1 MVVDRPAR
9 LRHVRPA
16 LHHYRSRVVLRTSP
30 ARQSGFTLIELMVAI
45 GILALVALL
54 SWRGLDAMVR
64 AQQGTQS
71 RSDQIAV
78 VQTAL
83 AQWRVDLD
91 AMLPSAGSRQ
101 PVLDWDGQTLRV
113 LRLASPETQTAAET
127 GAGQAQQ
134 SLWTPATIVVA
145 WTLRSACPRSPAET
159 SSGEAANGAV
169 PGSCWMRWQS
179 PQLRTHGEQQQA
191 WQQAASWGS
200 GAQGEAAG
208 SQVMLPLQAW
218 EVLGY
223 RDDAWGP
230 VKGLPVGSAPAGG
243 ADGADGA
250 DGAGGAGGA
259 GGTGGIG
266 GIGGAGGAGS
276 GTPGAAPNPVPDG
289 LRLQLTLPGQGT
301 GIAGSLTV
309 DWLQPTL
316 TRERS

>member
-1 MVVDRPAR
+1 MAVDRSAR
-9 LRHVRPA
+9 LPFVRPD
-16 LHHYRSRVVLRTSP
+16 LHPRNR
-30 ARQSGFTLIELMVAI
+30 AGRQRGFTLIELMVAI

-54 SWRGLDAMVR
+54 SWRGLDVMVR

-91 AMLPSAGSRQ
+91 AMLPGAGGRQ
-101 PVLDWDGQTLRV
+101 PVLDWDGRTLRV

-134 SLWTPATIVVA
+134 SLWTPATVVVA
-145 WTLRSACPRSPAET
+145 WTLRSACPRSPAD
-159 SSGEAANGAV
+159 SAFGEAANGAP
-169 PGSCWMRWQS
+169 PGACWMRWQS
-179 PQLRTHGEQQQA
+179 PQLHTQGEQQQA

-230 VKGLPVGSAPAGG
+230 VKGRPASGTPAGS
-243 ADGADGA
+243 
-250 DGAGGAGGA
+250 
-259 GGTGGIG
+259 
-266 GIGGAGGAGS
+266 IGGAGGAGS
-276 GTPGAAPNPVPDG
+276 GTPGAAPHPVPDG

-316 TRERS
+316 TRERN

>member
-1 MVVDRPAR
+1 M
-9 LRHVRPA
+9 
-16 LHHYRSRVVLRTSP
+16 RTSP
-30 ARQSGFTLIELMVAI
+30 VRQRGFTLIELMVAI

-64 AQQGTQS
+64 VQQGTQN

-91 AMLPSAGSRQ
+91 AMLPGAGGKQ
-101 PVLDWDGQTLRV
+101 PVLDWDGRTLRV
-113 LRLASPETQTAAET
+113 LRLASPETQTATEA

-134 SLWTPATIVVA
+134 SLWTPATVVVA
-145 WTLRSACPRSPAET
+145 WTLRSACPRSLADA
-159 SSGEAANGAV
+159 SSGEAANGAA
-169 PGSCWMRWQS
+169 PGPCWMRWQS

-223 RDDAWGP
+223 RDDVWGP
-230 VKGLPVGSAPAGG
+230 VKGLPVGNAP
-243 ADGADGA
+243 
-250 DGAGGAGGA
+250 A
-259 GGTGGIG
+259 GGTGGTGGTGDTG
-266 GIGGAGGAGS
+266 GIGGAGGASS